1 MLIQALQ
8 DAALFDHPVTGFTV
22 IETHISWVLLTGPF
36 AYKIK
41 KPVNLG
47 FCDFT
52 SLEKRKFFCEEELR
66 LNRRLAPE
74 LYAGIVPVTGTETA
88 PRLAGGGAAIEY
100 AVKMVEF
107 DQACRLDRVLASG
120 GLENQHVDQL
130 ARELAE
136 FHAAIPAAAP
146 ESSYGGPEAV
156 IQAVRGTLKHCG
168 SSGLAGWCEAEAK
181 HLEPVFEARKASGFV
196 REAHGDVHLANIALV
211 DGRVRI
217 FDAIEFNPEL
227 RWIDVMSEIA
237 FAVMDLEDRGRSGL
251 ALRLLN
257 AYLELTGDYEG
268 LRVFRFYEVYRA
280 LVRAKVA
287 AIRLSQHDLTEKER
301 AVVRREADG
310 YLELA
315 RRFTRTDAPRL
326 LITHGVSGSGKTY
339 GTQKILEEEG
349 CIRLRTDVERK
360 RLFGLKADESTP
372 PSQRAEVYGPD
383 ATRRVYRRLL
393 DLAWMIL
400 GAGYSVIVDGT
411 FLKRGERDEFRALA
425 ESMAVPFTILVFEA
439 PEEVLKERVAGRKDE
454 GRDASEADWAV
465 VARQREWREP
475 LAADELPSARKA
487 APITSPGE

>member
-1 MLIQALQ
+1 MSHALIQALQ
-8 DAALFDHPVTGFTV
+8 DPALFDHPVTGFAV

-74 LYAGIVPVTGTETA
+74 LYAGVVPITGMESA
-88 PRLAGGGAAIEY
+88 PRLGGAGAAIEY

-107 DQACRLDRVLASG
+107 DQSCRLDRVLSSG
-120 GLENQHVDQL
+120 RLEAGQIDQL

-136 FHAAIPAAAP
+136 FHASIPAAAP
-146 ESSYGGPEAV
+146 EASYGRPEAV
-156 IQAVRGTLKHCG
+156 IQAVRGTLAHCE
-168 SSGLAGWCEAEAK
+168 SSGLAGWCEAEAR

-196 REAHGDVHLANIALV
+196 REAHGDVHLANVAVV

-217 FDAIEFNPEL
+217 FDAIDFNPEL

-237 FAVMDLEDRGRSGL
+237 FAVMDLEDRGRSDL
-251 ALRLLN
+251 AFRLLN
-257 AYLELTGDYEG
+257 AYLEGTGDYEG

-287 AIRLSQHDLTEKER
+287 AIRLSQPDLPETDREEI
-301 AVVRREADG
+301 RREADG
-310 YLELA
+310 YLGLA
-315 RRFTRTDAPRL
+315 RRFTRTNPPGL
-326 LITHGVSGSGKTY
+326 MITHGISGSGKTY

-360 RLFGLKADESTP
+360 RLFGLKADEPSP

-383 ATRRVYRRLL
+383 ATRRVYRKLL
-393 DLAWMIL
+393 DLSWMIL
-400 GAGYSVIVDGT
+400 GAGFSVIVDGT
-411 FLKRGERDEFRALA
+411 FLRRGERDEFRALA
-425 ESMAVPFTILVFEA
+425 ESLAVPFTILVFEA
-439 PEEVLKERVAGRKDE
+439 TEEVLKERVASRKDE
-454 GRDASEADWAV
+454 GRDASEADWDV
-465 VARQREWREP
+465 VAKQREWRQP
-475 LAADELPSARKA
+475 LAADEWPSARRTS
-487 APITSPGE
+487 PIT